1 MRLDKLLAN
10 MGLGTRKE
18 VKKIITSGDISVNNV
33 VVKNVGMNV
42 DPEKD
47 HVTYL
52 DEPIHY
58 QEFYYVMLNK
68 PAGIISATEDNYHE
82 TVIDWVAMDYGHVDL
97 FPVGRLDIDTTGLL
111 LLTND
116 GKLAHRLLSPKHHV
130 SKRYQANISGLV
142 TQADIQ
148 QFHQGLDLG
157 DFVTL
162 PARLEIVSIDE
173 DKQESEIIVEIEEGK
188 FHQVKRMFHAV
199 GKEVLTLHRIQM
211 GSLHLDST
219 LQLGDFRELTHQER
233 DKLLEH

>member
-18 VKKIITSGDISVNNV
+18 VRKIITSGDISVNNV
-33 VVKNVGMNV
+33 VVKNIGMNV

-52 DEPIHY
+52 DDPIHY

>member
-52 DEPIHY
+52 DDPIHY

-173 DKQESEIIVEIEEGK
+173 EKQESEIIVEIEEGK

>member
-18 VKKIITSGDISVNNV
+18 VRKIITSGDISVNNV

-130 SKRYQANISGLV
+130 SKRYQAHISGLV

-148 QFHQGLDLG
+148 QFQQGLDLG

-173 DKQESEIIVEIEEGK
+173 EKQESEIIVEIEEGK